1 MFQISKCRGSSG
13 HASSC
18 HSPGRQSGQPA
29 LWICSRVNILTTE
42 TFFAQ
47 AYLGD
52 LLQHS
57 NIRSLSQNDMPECKA
72 LKIIT
77 SLLGAIEF
85 VHYKT
90 KINLQDLEVNAREE
104 VSLRCVLGILDC
116 LE

>member
-1 MFQISKCRGSSG
+1 M
-13 HASSC
+13 
-18 HSPGRQSGQPA
+18 
-29 LWICSRVNILTTE
+29 NILTTE

-77 SLLGAIEF
+77 TSLLGAIEF

-116 LE
+116 